1 MRHIRQGQDTE
12 HRDMRQGQD
21 TVTGL
26 RDRSEK
32 GDEGGRRAKVEES
45 KDRRNANGTRAE
57 RMKSRLR
64 IGEKE

>member
-1 MRHIRQGQDTE
+1 M
-12 HRDMRQGQD
+12 
-21 TVTGL
+21 TGL